1 MDKRTELLNILRAE
15 MTLLTKE
22 ILQNIHQQDL
32 NELYKSSRKLYEKM
46 AAIHLIDKQ
55 FADDNAFNLLLNGQS
70 NTSNET
76 AVTEKPAEKEILND
90 KTENTNPYQKVN
102 QMTFIPKDKP
112 VEKSVENQTETTIPV
127 SGKKINIGL
136 NDKIAFINNL
146 FNGNEKAYNDV
157 INRLNAFENY
167 ESALTYIYKEVK
179 PNFNYWEGK
188 DEYEFRLIQLLELKF
203 N

>member
-1 MDKRTELLNILRAE
+1 
-15 MTLLTKE
+15 
-22 ILQNIHQQDL
+22 LQNIHQQDL

-76 AVTEKPAEKEILND
+76 AVTEKPAEKEISND